1 MSNSVNTPRRTLQI
15 RGQSCLVK
23 LKSAIKISL
32 PGLVL
37 CGGAMLHLSAATFY
51 TPVSVTSPNS
61 VELYSIT
68 RLHQGP
74 GVGYA
79 ATPPHAG
86 YAGQTWVTDAPGGYP
101 ADYIA
106 VAGAPI
112 LIIDLVGNHA
122 TEPGTV
128 VRTVTVRNTGT
139 SAALTLSSVTVDGA
153 DAARFS
159 VVSFP
164 ASVAAGAEGT
174 MTLNFHSSGA
184 GGCWFEWLRIA
195 SNDPGNPVMTLGL
208 LASVNCTPAAPEQ
221 PLFSQAAGTFGVNFP
236 LTLISPTPGAAI
248 IFTTDGTV
256 PSLSNGQPYTGP
268 VQITRTTMVRAACIH
283 AGQVSG
289 IESAGFIKLSP
300 ALLAKTSPLPIFPSD
315 VGTGNLRRLDTG
327 GPVAAGSMYLRVR
340 VSLP

>member
-112 LIIDLVGNHA
+112 L
-122 TEPGTV
+122 
-128 VRTVTVRNTGT
+128 
-139 SAALTLSSVTVDGA
+139 
-153 DAARFS
+153 
-159 VVSFP
+159 
-164 ASVAAGAEGT
+164 
-174 MTLNFHSSGA
+174 
-184 GGCWFEWLRIA
+184 
-195 SNDPGNPVMTLGL
+195 
-208 LASVNCTPAAPEQ
+208 ASVNCTPAAPEQ

-236 LTLISPTPGAAI
+236 LTLTSPTPGAVI
-248 IFTTDGTV
+248 SFTTDGTV

-327 GPVAAGSMYLRVR
+327 GPVAVGSMYLRVR